1 MLANVYFDAAPQ
13 HPQQRQITTET
24 VLANDS
30 FELKLFPVR
39 PLLYIL
45 VASILAL
52 SLFSLNEERSEAL
65 VHSPLPLTIA
75 KVAEPV
81 ARLSLPARAALYR
94 QNLLAD

>member
-1 MLANVYFDAAPQ
+1 MLADVYFDAAQQ
-13 HPQQRQITTET
+13 HPQQRQTET
-24 VLANDS
+24 KPVFANDS
-30 FELKLFPVR
+30 FELKLLSVR

-45 VASILAL
+45 VIAILTL
-52 SLFSLNEERSEAL
+52 SLFSVSEERSEAL

-75 KVAEPV
+75 KIAEPV